1 LYLPTKPH
9 FWQEFIDGLKN
20 IERRTI
26 MAQKFIS
33 ETRVKE
39 ALNID
44 SFRNLS
50 KDKITE
56 FVSLIPSMD
65 KDVALSIINQFPAYS
80 EMARCMVEQ
89 LGATCD
95 IAIADNTASQNTVYA
110 AYRKILDDLGEVFKR
125 EDITAEERDAI
136 STKMIDIADKMAVK
150 DSEGKNFLA
159 WIVKNRVC
167 DWWGVLILGS
177 VILGVNIKGKD
188 IPKLK

>member
-1 LYLPTKPH
+1 
-9 FWQEFIDGLKN
+9 
-20 IERRTI
+20 

-159 WIVKNRVC
+159 WIVKNKEYVIG
-167 DWWGVLILGS
+167 GVLILGS

>member
-1 LYLPTKPH
+1 ML
-9 FWQEFIDGLKN
+9 
-20 IERRTI
+20 
-26 MAQKFIS
+26 QKLVS
-33 ETRVKE
+33 ESQVKD

-50 KDKITE
+50 KDKIME

-65 KDVALSIINQFPAYS
+65 KDVALAIINQFPAYS

-95 IAIADNTASQNTVYA
+95 TVIAENTSSQNTVYA
-110 AYRKILDDLGEVFKR
+110 AYRKILDDLGEVLKR
-125 EDITAEERDAI
+125 EDITAEERDSI
-136 STKMIDIADKMAVK
+136 STKMIEIADKMAAK

-159 WIVKNRVC
+159 WIVKNKEYVIS
-167 DWWGVLILGS
+167 GALVLGA

-188 IPKLK
+188 IPKLTK